1 MNHLLQAGSEVML
14 FAMSSDEKVAKAIV
28 VSVNPNNMLA
38 GEALGKKFCEV
49 IVDLVFK
56 GETLVPC
63 PYADIKTLRDAV
75 KMPLAWPFNRVMSLD
90 SIIFFYVASIYS
102 F

>member
-1 MNHLLQAGSEVML
+1 ML